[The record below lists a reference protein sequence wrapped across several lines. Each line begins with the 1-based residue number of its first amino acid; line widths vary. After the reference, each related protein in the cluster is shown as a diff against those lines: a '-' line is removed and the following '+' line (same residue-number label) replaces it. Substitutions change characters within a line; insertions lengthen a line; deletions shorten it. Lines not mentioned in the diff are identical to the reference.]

1 VIHTSIPSPQVSYF
15 DIGPI
20 RIHFYALC
28 ILIGIG
34 IAVWLSSRR
43 LSRRGARPGIV
54 LDVALWA
61 VPIGIVGGRFY
72 HVFTHPSEYF
82 YAGANLW
89 NIFAVWEGGLAIFG
103 SILFGA
109 IGAYIG
115 CRRAGIHFVSFA
127 DALIP
132 GLLLAQSF
140 GRLGNYF
147 NQELFGPPTTL
158 PWGLQID
165 STNPAFPPGLPAGTL
180 FQPLFLYEIVWN
192 VLGVIVLL
200 LIERKVSM
208 HWGRALGFYLLWYGT
223 GRAFLESIRIDPTE
237 FYFAGLKI
245 NEDVAILAAIVGL
258 ILIIVQTV
266 RHRGQDPEP
275 VYRRPALPDGEEP
288 TEGADSA
295 ESEGAAL
302 PGGADQSESSE
313 QSEGAEESATPR
325 ES

>member
-1 VIHTSIPSPQVSYF
+1 VIHTGIPSPQISYF

-43 LSRRGARPGIV
+43 LSRRGAQPGIV

-115 CRRAGIHFVSFA
+115 CRRAGIRFLSFA

-208 HWGRALGFYLLWYGT
+208 HWGKVLGFYLLWYGT

-237 FYFAGLKI
+237 FYLFGLKI

-258 ILIIVQTV
+258 TMIIVQSV
-266 RHRGQDPEP
+266 RHRGQDPEL
-275 VYRRPALPDGEEP
+275 VYLRPRPPEQDDPEYADADDAAGDDEP
-288 TEGADSA
+288 TVVA
-295 ESEGAAL
+295 EENSVE
-302 PGGADQSESSE
+302 QSES
-313 QSEGAEESATPR
+313 AEPATPR